1 MAGAAPPG
9 VSQSKP
15 ALFACGRLGKKAK
28 CMGFRG
34 PRAVRPGGCPH
45 LLGGLQLSQGK
56 DKEGRMNTVWL
67 VVVCISIVFAAING
81 RIDGFTKAMFEAGK
95 AAVEVCLYLV
105 GIVSLWLGL
114 TKILEDSGLIY
125 KLSNFFRPAI
135 SFLFRNIPEGHPSIT
150 SITLNL
156 LANLFGL
163 GNAATPLG
171 IKAMEDLQTLNPEN
185 DTITFEMMLFI
196 VINTSSIQLIPFTVI
211 GLLASYGSRNPNVVV
226 LPTLISTVVSSATAV
241 GILFLF
247 KKFSRKDR

>member
-1 MAGAAPPG
+1 
-9 VSQSKP
+9 
-15 ALFACGRLGKKAK
+15 
-28 CMGFRG
+28 
-34 PRAVRPGGCPH
+34 
-45 LLGGLQLSQGK
+45 
-56 DKEGRMNTVWL
+56 MNTVWF
-67 VVVCISIVFAAING
+67 VVISISVIFAAVTG
-81 RIDGFTKAMFEAGK
+81 RIDEFTKAMFEAGK

-105 GIVSLWLGL
+105 AIVSLWLGL

-135 SFLFRNIPEGHPSIT
+135 SFLFKNIPEGHPSIT

-171 IKAMEDLQTLNPEN
+171 IKAMEDLQTLNPET

-211 GLLASYGSRNPNVVV
+211 GLLASYGSHNPNVIV
-226 LPTLISTVVSSATAV
+226 LPTLISTIISSATAV
-241 GILFLF
+241 GILYLF
-247 KKFSRKDR
+247 RKLSRKDN

>member
-1 MAGAAPPG
+1 MEAVQRAPADSRERRRP
-9 VSQSKP
+9 P
-15 ALFACGRLGKKAK
+15 
-28 CMGFRG
+28 
-34 PRAVRPGGCPH
+34 VRVGG
-45 LLGGLQLSQGK
+45 QLSQGQ
-56 DKEGRMNTVWL
+56 DKEGWMNTVWL
-67 VVVCISIVFAAING
+67 VIICISIVFAAING

-135 SFLFRNIPEGHPSIT
+135 SFLFRKIPEGHPSIT

-171 IKAMEDLQTLNPEN
+171 IKAMEDLQTLNNEN

-196 VINTSSIQLIPFTVI
+196 VINTSSIQLVPFTTI
-211 GLLASYGSRNPNVVV
+211 GLLASYGSRNPNAII
-226 LPTLISTVVSSATAV
+226 LPTILSTVISSAAAV

-247 KKFSRKDR
+247 KKFSRRDR

>member
-1 MAGAAPPG
+1 
-9 VSQSKP
+9 
-15 ALFACGRLGKKAK
+15 
-28 CMGFRG
+28 
-34 PRAVRPGGCPH
+34 
-45 LLGGLQLSQGK
+45 
-56 DKEGRMNTVWL
+56 MNTIWL
-67 VVVCISIVFAAING
+67 VVICVSVLFAAVSG
-81 RIDGFTKAMFEAGK
+81 RIDEFTKAMFEAGK

-125 KLSNFFRPAI
+125 KLSNFFGVGI
-135 SFLFRNIPEGHPSIT
+135 SLLFRNIPKGHPSIT

-171 IKAMEDLQTLNPEN
+171 IRAMEDLQTLNDKP

-196 VINTSSIQLIPFTVI
+196 VINTSSIQLIPFTTI
-211 GLLASYGSRNPNVVV
+211 GLLASYGSHNPNIIV
-226 LPTLISTVVSSATAV
+226 LPTLIATAVSSATAV

-247 KKFSRKDR
+247 KKLSRRAG